1 MNTPTSNNNTE
12 ENQYV
17 PIQTSSN
24 SFTPEIVLDSNDK
37 KRVIK
42 GLILLISFFTLII
55 SSMLLYNAPNYNPD
69 IILTSLYTNDF
80 FSSSNLEQYNNPIYK
95 LMSKYINKKDKTII
109 MDVALERIGKDNPF
123 IKTTNPIN
131 NLKIVIKFARDRCH
145 IKICDFDNQN
155 N

>member
-1 MNTPTSNNNTE
+1 MNTPTSNNNTG

-17 PIQTSSN
+17 PIQSSSN

-80 FSSSNLEQYNNPIYK
+80 FLVQI
-95 LMSKYINKKDKTII
+95 
-109 MDVALERIGKDNPF
+109 
-123 IKTTNPIN
+123 
-131 NLKIVIKFARDRCH
+131 
-145 IKICDFDNQN
+145 
-155 N
+155 